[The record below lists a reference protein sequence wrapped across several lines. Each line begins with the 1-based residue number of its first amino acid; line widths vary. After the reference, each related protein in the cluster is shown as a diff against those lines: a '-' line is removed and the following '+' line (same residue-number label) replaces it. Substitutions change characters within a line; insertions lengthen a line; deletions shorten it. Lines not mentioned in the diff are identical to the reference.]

1 MENMK
6 KVSFKTI
13 GCRLNK
19 YDTEWLRESFESAGF
34 QSVDSASEICVVN
47 TCAVTLKA
55 CRESRNIIRHQAK
68 QGMNIIVTGCG
79 AKLIEKELKNVK
91 NILFFEPSFEK
102 VVTDYLKSPLISGI
116 KSFYGHSRA
125 FVKVQEGC
133 DQFCSYCVVPH
144 LRGKPSNRNFED
156 IISEVER
163 LRENG
168 FKEFTLTGTNLGK
181 YDRLVDLL
189 KSVEQIPDV
198 HRVGLS
204 SIEPIGI
211 SDELINFVA
220 GSSKFS
226 KYFHIPMQSG
236 DEKVLKSMN
245 RWYTPAGF
253 SDLIVKLKSNIPDVA
268 IGTDIIVGFPGEGE
282 KEFLNTYDL
291 ISTLPIDKLHVFR
304 YSRRPLTK
312 ALEFKDEV
320 QDETK
325 KQRSQLIY
333 ELGEKKWEQFRA
345 NLIDKTLEVHIENAK
360 HTKSKEYTGITSN
373 YIKVFF
379 SSDKKLND
387 FVNVRLERID
397 KQKTYGQIVEI

>member
-1 MENMK
+1 MK

-19 YDTEWLRESFESAGF
+19 YDTEWLRESFESVGF

-181 YDRLVDLL
+181 YNRLVDLL

-245 RWYTPAGF
+245 RWYSPADF
-253 SDLIVKLKSNIPDVA
+253 SDLIVKLKSNIPGVA

-291 ISTLPIDKLHVFR
+291 VSKLPIDKLHVFR

-333 ELGEKKWEQFRA
+333 ELGEKKWEQFRT
-345 NLIDKTLEVHIENAK
+345 NLIGKTLEVHIENAK

-373 YIKVFF
+373 YIKVSF
-379 SSDKKLND
+379 SSDKKLDD
-387 FVNVRLERID
+387 FVNVRLERIE
-397 KQKTYGQIVEI
+397 KQKTYGQVVEN

>member
-1 MENMK
+1 MK